1 MSSTTVA
8 AISGKITARIA
19 SIHIDP
25 ACNTFLND
33 CFRQFGITVV
43 PAEGDPI
50 LLLNRQKFEA
60 CVLRLY
66 DPEADKILKAAR
78 NSPSNRRLVVY
89 GIARN
94 TQEALRYSNY
104 GINAVLDEPLDRQS
118 VLKVVRATHLLVIHE
133 LRRYVRI
140 PVASQVEFDV
150 NGTPRNRN
158 DSGGQFRRHFH
169 PLSSRRC
176 PSLML
181 FGSPCH
187 LPGVEKLNVRAFV
200 CWYRESDKVYGMRFD
215 PTDERRL
222 QGPRLDRPISGNRVT
237 LEHTQRIT
245 SEAGLCFHANH

>member
-43 PAEGDPI
+43 PVEGDPI
-50 LLLNRQKFEA
+50 LLLNHHKFEA

-94 TQEALRYSNY
+94 TQEALRYSTY

-140 PVASQVEFDV
+140 PLSSQAEFDV
-150 NGTPRNRN
+150 NGRPVVGTTVEVS
-158 DSGGQFRRHFH
+158 SGGI
-169 PLSSRRC
+169 SIRC
-176 PSLML
+176 LALLPKSDAIRLTL
-181 FGSPCH
+181 T

-200 CWYRESDKVYGMRFD
+200 CWYRESDKIYGMRFD
-215 PTDERRL
+215 ATDERRL
-222 QGPRLDRPISGNRVT
+222 KVRGWIDQY
-237 LEHTQRIT
+237 LEIV
-245 SEAGLCFHANH
+245 

>member
-66 DPEADKILKAAR
+66 DPEADRILKAAR

-94 TQEALRYSNY
+94 TQEALRYSSY

-140 PVASQVEFDV
+140 PVASQVEFDI
-150 NGTPRNRN
+150 NGRPVVGTTVEVS
-158 DSGGQFRRHFH
+158 SGGISIRCLA
-169 PLSSRRC
+169 PLPKSDAIRIT
-176 PSLML
+176 LT
-181 FGSPCH
+181 
-187 LPGVEKLNVRAFV
+187 LPGIERLNVRAYV

-215 PTDERRL
+215 ATDERRL
-222 QGPRLDRPISGNRVT
+222 RVRGWIDQY
-237 LEHTQRIT
+237 LEIV
-245 SEAGLCFHANH
+245 

>member
-43 PAEGDPI
+43 PADSDPI

-66 DPEADKILKAAR
+66 DPEADRILKAAR
-78 NSPSNRRLVVY
+78 NSPSNRRLVIY

-94 TQEALRYSNY
+94 TQEALRYSSY

-150 NGTPRNRN
+150 NGRSIVGTTVEVS
-158 DSGGQFRRHFH
+158 SGGISIRCLA
-169 PLSSRRC
+169 PLPKSDPIRLTLS
-176 PSLML
+176 
-181 FGSPCH
+181 
-187 LPGVEKLNVRAFV
+187 LPGIERQYVRAFV

-222 QGPRLDRPISGNRVT
+222 KIRGWIDQY
-237 LEHTQRIT
+237 LEIV
-245 SEAGLCFHANH
+245 

>member
-25 ACNTFLND
+25 ACNSFLND
-33 CFRQFGITVV
+33 CFKQFGILVV
-43 PAEGDPI
+43 PADDDPVT
-50 LLLNRQKFEA
+50 LLNRQKFEA

-66 DPEADKILKAAR
+66 DPDADRILKAAR
-78 NSPSNRRLVVY
+78 NSVSNRRLVVY

-94 TQEALRYSNY
+94 TQEALRYSAY

-140 PVASQVEFDV
+140 PVVSQVEV
-150 NGTPRNRN
+150 EVANRTLTVTAVEVS
-158 DSGGQFRRHFH
+158 SGGMSVRNAT
-169 PLSSRRC
+169 PLPTGEAIR
-176 PSLML
+176 LNL
-181 FGSPCH
+181 A
-187 LPGVEKLNVRAFV
+187 LPGLEKLSVRAFV
-200 CWYRESDKVYGMRFD
+200 CWYRDSDKIYGLRFD

-222 QGPRLDRPISGNRVT
+222 RVRGWIDQY
-237 LEHTQRIT
+237 LEIV
-245 SEAGLCFHANH
+245 

>member
-25 ACNTFLND
+25 ACNSFLNV
-33 CFRQFGITVV
+33 CFKQFGIMVV
-43 PAEGDPI
+43 PADDDPVT
-50 LLLNRQKFEA
+50 LLNRQKFEA

-66 DPEADKILKAAR
+66 DPDADRILKAVR
-78 NSPSNRRLVVY
+78 NSASNRRLVVY

-94 TQEALRYSNY
+94 TQEALRYSAY

-140 PVASQVEFDV
+140 PVVSQVEV
-150 NGTPRNRN
+150 EVANRTLTVTAVEVS
-158 DSGGQFRRHFH
+158 SGGMSVRNAT
-169 PLSSRRC
+169 PLPTGEAIR
-176 PSLML
+176 LNL
-181 FGSPCH
+181 A
-187 LPGVEKLNVRAFV
+187 LPGLEKLSVRAFV
-200 CWYRESDKVYGMRFD
+200 CWYRDSDKIYGLRFD

-222 QGPRLDRPISGNRVT
+222 RVRGWIDQY
-237 LEHTQRIT
+237 LEIV
-245 SEAGLCFHANH
+245 

>member
-94 TQEALRYSNY
+94 TQEALKYSSY

-140 PVASQVEFDV
+140 PVASQAEFDV
-150 NGTPRNRN
+150 NGRPVIGTTVEVS
-158 DSGGQFRRHFH
+158 SGGISIRCLA
-169 PLSSRRC
+169 PLPKSDAIRLTLS
-176 PSLML
+176 
-181 FGSPCH
+181 
-187 LPGVEKLNVRAFV
+187 LPGVEKLYVRAFV

-215 PTDERRL
+215 ATDERRL
-222 QGPRLDRPISGNRVT
+222 KVRAWIDQY
-237 LEHTQRIT
+237 LEIV
-245 SEAGLCFHANH
+245 

>member
-43 PAEGDPI
+43 AADNDPI

-66 DPEADKILKAAR
+66 DPEADRILKAAR
-78 NSPSNRRLVVY
+78 NSPSNRRLVIY

-94 TQEALRYSNY
+94 TLEALRYSTY

-140 PVASQVEFDV
+140 PVVSSLEIDVGGQVPVVATMVEV
-150 NGTPRNRN
+150 S
-158 DSGGQFRRHFH
+158 SGGI
-169 PLSSRRC
+169 SIRC
-176 PSLML
+176 LAQLPKSDPIRLML
-181 FGSPCH
+181 N
-187 LPGVEKLNVRAFV
+187 LPGMEKLTVRASV
-200 CWYRESDKVYGMRFD
+200 CWYRESDKVYGIRFD
-215 PTDERRL
+215 SSDERRL
-222 QGPRLDRPISGNRVT
+222 KVRAWIDQY
-237 LEHTQRIT
+237 LEIV
-245 SEAGLCFHANH
+245 

>member
-43 PAEGDPI
+43 PVEGDPI
-50 LLLNRQKFEA
+50 LLLNHHKFEA

-94 TQEALRYSNY
+94 TQEALRYSTY

-133 LRRYVRI
+133 LRRYVRV
-140 PVASQVEFDV
+140 PLNSQAEFDV
-150 NGTPRNRN
+150 NGRPVVGTTVEVS
-158 DSGGQFRRHFH
+158 SGGISIRCLA
-169 PLSSRRC
+169 PLPKSDAIR
-176 PSLML
+176 LTL
-181 FGSPCH
+181 T

-200 CWYRESDKVYGMRFD
+200 CWYRESDKIYGMRFD
-215 PTDERRL
+215 ATDERRL
-222 QGPRLDRPISGNRVT
+222 KVRGWIDQY
-237 LEHTQRIT
+237 LEIV
-245 SEAGLCFHANH
+245 

>member
-1 MSSTTVA
+1 
-8 AISGKITARIA
+8 
-19 SIHIDP
+19 
-25 ACNTFLND
+25 
-33 CFRQFGITVV
+33 VV

-66 DPEADKILKAAR
+66 DPEADRILKAAR

-140 PVASQVEFDV
+140 PVASQTEFDV
-150 NGTPRNRN
+150 NGRPVIGTTVEVS
-158 DSGGQFRRHFH
+158 SGGISIRCLT
-169 PLSSRRC
+169 PLPKSDPIRLTLS
-176 PSLML
+176 
-181 FGSPCH
+181 
-187 LPGVEKLNVRAFV
+187 LPGIEKLNVRAFV

-222 QGPRLDRPISGNRVT
+222 RVRGWIDQY
-237 LEHTQRIT
+237 LEIV
-245 SEAGLCFHANH
+245 

>member
-43 PAEGDPI
+43 PADADPI

-66 DPEADKILKAAR
+66 DPEADRILKAAR
-78 NSPSNRRLVVY
+78 NSPSNRRLVIY

-94 TQEALRYSNY
+94 TQEALRYSSY

-150 NGTPRNRN
+150 NGRPIVGTTVEVS
-158 DSGGQFRRHFH
+158 SGGISIRCLA
-169 PLSSRRC
+169 PLPKSDAIRLTLS
-176 PSLML
+176 
-181 FGSPCH
+181 
-187 LPGVEKLNVRAFV
+187 LPGIEKLYVRAFV

-215 PTDERRL
+215 GTDERRL
-222 QGPRLDRPISGNRVT
+222 KSA
-237 LEHTQRIT
+237 
-245 SEAGLCFHANH
+245 AGSTNIWKSCNF

>member
-25 ACNTFLND
+25 ACNNFLND
-33 CFRQFGITVV
+33 CFRQFGIVVV
-43 PAEGDPI
+43 PADTDPI
-50 LLLNRQKFEA
+50 MLLNRQKFEA

-66 DPEADKILKAAR
+66 DPDADRILKAAR
-78 NSPSNRRLVVY
+78 NSPSNRRLVIY

-94 TQEALRYSNY
+94 TQEALRYSSY

-140 PVASQVEFDV
+140 PVASQVEFEV
-150 NGTPRNRN
+150 NGRSIIGTTVEVS
-158 DSGGQFRRHFH
+158 SGGISIRCLA
-169 PLSSRRC
+169 PLPKSDAIR
-176 PSLML
+176 LTL
-181 FGSPCH
+181 T
-187 LPGVEKLNVRAFV
+187 LPGIEKLNVRAFV
-200 CWYRESDKVYGMRFD
+200 CWYRDSDKVYGLRFD

-222 QGPRLDRPISGNRVT
+222 RVRGWIDQY
-237 LEHTQRIT
+237 LEIV
-245 SEAGLCFHANH
+245 

>member
-43 PAEGDPI
+43 AADDDPI

-66 DPEADKILKAAR
+66 DPEADRILKAAR

-94 TQEALRYSNY
+94 TQEALRYSCY

-133 LRRYVRI
+133 LRRYVRV
-140 PVASQVEFDV
+140 PVVAQAEIEAK
-150 NGTPRNRN
+150 G
-158 DSGGQFRRHFH
+158 
-169 PLSSRRC
+169 SRTAAATT
-176 PSLML
+176 
-181 FGSPCH
+181 
-187 LPGVEKLNVRAFV
+187 V
-200 CWYRESDKVYGMRFD
+200 
-215 PTDERRL
+215 
-222 QGPRLDRPISGNRVT
+222 
-237 LEHTQRIT
+237 
-245 SEAGLCFHANH
+245 

>member
-25 ACNTFLND
+25 ACNSFLND
-33 CFRQFGITVV
+33 CFKQFGISVV
-43 PAEGDPI
+43 AAEEDPAA
-50 LLLNRQKFEA
+50 LFNRQKFEA

-66 DPEADKILKAAR
+66 DPDADRILKAAR

-94 TQEALRYSNY
+94 TQEALRYSAY

-140 PVASQVEFDV
+140 PVVSQAEIDPGNRAPIAVTTVEV
-150 NGTPRNRN
+150 S
-158 DSGGQFRRHFH
+158 SGGMSVRCAT
-169 PLSSRRC
+169 PLPKSDPIR
-176 PSLML
+176 LML
-181 FGSPCH
+181 S
-187 LPGVEKLNVRAFV
+187 LPGLEKLSVRAFI
-200 CWYRESDKVYGMRFD
+200 CWYRETDKVYGLRFD
-215 PTDERRL
+215 SSDERRL
-222 QGPRLDRPISGNRVT
+222 KVRGWIDQY
-237 LEHTQRIT
+237 LEIV
-245 SEAGLCFHANH
+245 

>member
-33 CFRQFGITVV
+33 CFRQFGITIV
-43 PAEGDPI
+43 PVDDDPI

-66 DPEADKILKAAR
+66 DPDADRILKAAR
-78 NSPSNRRLVVY
+78 NSPSNRRLVIY

-94 TQEALRYSNY
+94 TQEAMRYSTY

-140 PVASQVEFDV
+140 PVASHLEIDVGGQSPLPGSTVEV
-150 NGTPRNRN
+150 S
-158 DSGGQFRRHFH
+158 SGGIS
-169 PLSSRRC
+169 LRC
-176 PSLML
+176 PVQLPKSDPVRLIL
-181 FGSPCH
+181 N
-187 LPGVEKLNVRAFV
+187 LPGIEKLSVRAFV
-200 CWYRESDKVYGMRFD
+200 CWYRESEKVYGIRFD
-215 PTDERRL
+215 STDERRL
-222 QGPRLDRPISGNRVT
+222 KVRGWIDQY
-237 LEHTQRIT
+237 LEIV
-245 SEAGLCFHANH
+245 

>member
-25 ACNTFLND
+25 ACNSFLND

-43 PAEGDPI
+43 PADSDPVM
-50 LLLNRQKFEA
+50 LLNRQKFEA

-66 DPEADKILKAAR
+66 DPDADRILKAAR
-78 NSPSNRRLVVY
+78 NSPSNRRLVIY

-94 TQEALRYSNY
+94 TQEALRYSSY

-140 PVASQVEFDV
+140 PVVSQVEIDTGNSAPFTV
-150 NGTPRNRN
+150 TAVEVS
-158 DSGGQFRRHFH
+158 SGGMSVRSLS
-169 PLSSRRC
+169 PLPKSEAMR
-176 PSLML
+176 LNL
-181 FGSPCH
+181 A
-187 LPGVEKLNVRAFV
+187 LPWLEKLSVRAFV
-200 CWYRESDKVYGMRFD
+200 CWYRDSDKIYGLRFD

-222 QGPRLDRPISGNRVT
+222 RVRGWIDQY
-237 LEHTQRIT
+237 LEIV
-245 SEAGLCFHANH
+245 

>member
-43 PAEGDPI
+43 PVEGDPI
-50 LLLNRQKFEA
+50 LLLNHHKFEA

-66 DPEADKILKAAR
+66 DPEADRILQAAR

-94 TQEALRYSNY
+94 TQEALRYSKY

-133 LRRYVRI
+133 LRHYVRI

-150 NGTPRNRN
+150 NGRPVIGTTVEVS
-158 DSGGQFRRHFH
+158 SGGISIRCLA
-169 PLSSRRC
+169 PLPKSDAIR
-176 PSLML
+176 LTL
-181 FGSPCH
+181 T
-187 LPGVEKLNVRAFV
+187 LPGVEKLNLRAFV

-215 PTDERRL
+215 ATDERRL
-222 QGPRLDRPISGNRVT
+222 KVRGWIDQY
-237 LEHTQRIT
+237 LEIV
-245 SEAGLCFHANH
+245 

>member
-43 PAEGDPI
+43 PADSDPI

-66 DPEADKILKAAR
+66 DPEADRILKAAR
-78 NSPSNRRLVVY
+78 NSPSNRRLVIY

-94 TQEALRYSNY
+94 TQEALRYSSY

-150 NGTPRNRN
+150 NGRSIVGTTVEVS
-158 DSGGQFRRHFH
+158 SGGISIRCLA
-169 PLSSRRC
+169 PLPKSDPIRLTLS
-176 PSLML
+176 
-181 FGSPCH
+181 
-187 LPGVEKLNVRAFV
+187 LPGIERQYVRAFV

-215 PTDERRL
+215 PTDDRRL
-222 QGPRLDRPISGNRVT
+222 KVRGWIDQY
-237 LEHTQRIT
+237 LEIV
-245 SEAGLCFHANH
+245 

>member
-1 MSSTTVA
+1 MSTTTVA

-25 ACNTFLND
+25 ACNSFLND
-33 CFRQFGITVV
+33 CFRQFGITVF
-43 PAEGDPI
+43 PADDDPI

-66 DPEADKILKAAR
+66 DPDADRILKAAR
-78 NSPSNRRLVVY
+78 NSPSNRRLVIY

-94 TQEALRYSNY
+94 TQEALRYSSY

-140 PVASQVEFDV
+140 PVVSQVEVDTG
-150 NGTPRNRN
+150 NRTPFMVTAVEVS
-158 DSGGQFRRHFH
+158 SGGMSVRSLS
-169 PLSSRRC
+169 PLPKTEAIR
-176 PSLML
+176 LTL
-181 FGSPCH
+181 A
-187 LPGVEKLNVRAFV
+187 LPGLEKMVVRAFA
-200 CWYRESDKVYGMRFD
+200 CWYRDSDKVYGLRFD

-222 QGPRLDRPISGNRVT
+222 KIRGWIDQY
-237 LEHTQRIT
+237 LEIV
-245 SEAGLCFHANH
+245 

>member
-19 SIHIDP
+19 SIHIDA

-50 LLLNRQKFEA
+50 VLLNRQKFEA

-66 DPEADKILKAAR
+66 DPDADRILKAAR
-78 NSPSNRRLVVY
+78 NSPSNRRLVIY

-94 TQEALRYSNY
+94 TQEALRYSTY

-140 PVASQVEFDV
+140 PVASQVEIEAGGRAPV
-150 NGTPRNRN
+150 VATTVEVS
-158 DSGGQFRRHFH
+158 SGGI
-169 PLSSRRC
+169 SVRC
-176 PSLML
+176 PAQLPKTDPVRL
-181 FGSPCH
+181 LLN
-187 LPGVEKLNVRAFV
+187 LPGIEKLSVRAFV
-200 CWYRESDKVYGMRFD
+200 CWYRESEKVYGIRFD
-215 PTDERRL
+215 STDERRL
-222 QGPRLDRPISGNRVT
+222 KVRGWIDQY
-237 LEHTQRIT
+237 LEIV
-245 SEAGLCFHANH
+245 

>member
-94 TQEALRYSNY
+94 TQEALKYSNY

-140 PVASQVEFDV
+140 PVASQAEFDV
-150 NGTPRNRN
+150 NGRPVIGTTVEVS
-158 DSGGQFRRHFH
+158 SGGISIRCQSQLPKSDAIRLT
-169 PLSSRRC
+169 LS
-176 PSLML
+176 
-181 FGSPCH
+181 
-187 LPGVEKLNVRAFV
+187 LPGVERLYVRAFV

-215 PTDERRL
+215 ATDERRL
-222 QGPRLDRPISGNRVT
+222 KVRAWIDQY
-237 LEHTQRIT
+237 LEIV
-245 SEAGLCFHANH
+245 

>member
-43 PAEGDPI
+43 PADGDPI
-50 LLLNRQKFEA
+50 MLLNRQKFEA

-94 TQEALRYSNY
+94 TQEALRYSSY

-140 PVASQVEFDV
+140 PVASQAEFDV
-150 NGTPRNRN
+150 NGRTVVGTTVEVS
-158 DSGGQFRRHFH
+158 SGGISIRCLA
-169 PLSSRRC
+169 PLPKSDSIR
-176 PSLML
+176 LL
-181 FGSPCH
+181 LT
-187 LPGVEKLNVRAFV
+187 LPGIEKLNVRAFV
-200 CWYRESDKVYGMRFD
+200 CWYRDTDKIYGLRFD

-222 QGPRLDRPISGNRVT
+222 RVRGWIDQY
-237 LEHTQRIT
+237 LEIV
-245 SEAGLCFHANH
+245 

>member
-66 DPEADKILKAAR
+66 DPEADRILKAAR

-94 TQEALRYSNY
+94 TQEALRYSSY

-140 PVASQVEFDV
+140 PVASQAEFDV
-150 NGTPRNRN
+150 NGRPVIGTTVEVS
-158 DSGGQFRRHFH
+158 SGGISIRCLA
-169 PLSSRRC
+169 PLPKSDAIR
-176 PSLML
+176 LTL
-181 FGSPCH
+181 T
-187 LPGVEKLNVRAFV
+187 LPGIEKLNVRAFV

-215 PTDERRL
+215 STDERRL
-222 QGPRLDRPISGNRVT
+222 RVRGWIDQY
-237 LEHTQRIT
+237 LEIV
-245 SEAGLCFHANH
+245 